1 MEKKYKIL
9 VTNDDGI
16 DSPGIYAL
24 ASAMSQLGEVVVA
37 APDRQQ
43 SAVGHALTVARPL
56 RITKVK
62 RNGTVFGYAIDGT
75 PSDCVKIA
83 LSNLL
88 EGKPDLVISGINH
101 GQNTAINILYS
112 GTVAAATEGMLA
124 DVPSIAISV
133 ASHDISVPM
142 DAAAEYASKIASK
155 LLESK
160 LKPNFLLNVNVP
172 AIPKENILGIKVA
185 KHSSSYWKDTY
196 EMRLDPFGR
205 KYYWFAGE
213 YCLESEDD
221 IETDD
226 AALAKGYVTITPVHF
241 DFTKYDVLSEL
252 KHFEVE

>member
-1 MEKKYKIL
+1 MDKKFKIL

-16 DSPGIYAL
+16 DAPGINAL
-24 ASAMSQLGEVVVA
+24 ALAMQELGEVIVA

-43 SAVGHALTVARPL
+43 SAVGHALTVSRPL
-56 RITKVK
+56 RVTRVK
-62 RNGTVFGYAIDGT
+62 RNGVIFGFAIDGS

-88 EGKPDLVISGINH
+88 EERPDLVISGINH

-124 DVPSIAISV
+124 GIPSIAISL
-133 ASHDISVPM
+133 ASHDASLPL
-142 DAAAEYASKIASK
+142 DAAAEYAKIVARK
-155 LLESK
+155 LLFSN

-172 AIPKENILGIKVA
+172 AIPKEKIRGIKVT

-205 KYYWFAGE
+205 KYFWFAGE
-213 YCLESEDD
+213 YCIENTDD
-221 IETDD
+221 LETDD
-226 AALAKGYVTITPVHF
+226 AALSNGYVTITPVHF
-241 DFTKYDVLSEL
+241 DFTKYDILDKLSA
-252 KHFEVE
+252 FEE